1 MQVAPRRCH
10 AGVPEGGLHEVDRR
24 SAVEAVRG
32 VGVPEPVRR
41 DVGRQARSCGRGLA
55 DQQERVE
62 IECAS
67 IRHDPAEG
75 SVTLDRVDL
84 ATWQRVR
91 FGRWTHL
98 AWKEAD
104 QELLVGKI
112 EGPILSALDGFQF
125 TLKDVK

>member
-1 MQVAPRRCH
+1 MDQVRVVLI
-10 AGVPEGGLHEVDRR
+10 G
-24 SAVEAVRG
+24 
-32 VGVPEPVRR
+32 
-41 DVGRQARSCGRGLA
+41 
-55 DQQERVE
+55 QQERVE

-91 FGRWTHL
+91 LGSWTHL

-104 QELLVGKI
+104 QDLMVGKI
-112 EGPILSALDGFQF
+112 EEPILSALDEFRF
-125 TLKDVK
+125 TLKDVAPST